1 MGDDAPQPSAGV
13 TREKLRNQ
21 YVAYCHTI
29 CHNIWNIVA
38 YCVARFLQAALSRAA
53 LKVLLGTTVCMIC
66 ASSMI
71 LFLGPIVAEKV
82 RIEFD
87 DAVSTAWFHGPAL
100 KSSILLMF
108 LVVSG
113 FVLGAGLVAMC

>member
-1 MGDDAPQPSAGV
+1 
-13 TREKLRNQ
+13 
-21 YVAYCHTI
+21 
-29 CHNIWNIVA
+29 
-38 YCVARFLQAALSRAA
+38 
-53 LKVLLGTTVCMIC
+53 MIC